1 MKGAWLTFTF
11 DLIIGLLFV
20 SGISMASLG
29 LYARKFVDRVPAAV
43 PFILLMFC
51 GAAWS
56 VLYALDLLT
65 ASLPLRVFYHNLR
78 FLFLPFFAVIELWLV
93 LAYVHKTEWMHRDW
107 AAVLLVIPVASA
119 LLAITSPYHT
129 LFQYDF
135 SLNTAGPVPVLQYS
149 ESTFFVL
156 YFVYSFVLL
165 ALAVVLL
172 VVETHKKGTLMEVPT
187 ILLLAALAFPTALSY
202 LSQIFLIPFPGINL
216 APALLWF
223 PAILYAVALFRFQ
236 FLDIVPIARSR
247 LIEALSKPVL
257 VLDKDLRVIDMNPAA
272 GLLFSIPPS
281 SALGKSIDTIVP
293 DWPDFLSLCRGDT
306 VQKQELARARNG
318 ITHYYRG
325 SAEPLLTPQGDTE
338 GHLIFLQEVTDLKQT
353 EQALRE
359 SEKRYRDLF
368 EINNAVMLIINPETG
383 RIVDANTAACR
394 YYGYSK
400 EEFADIAITD
410 INIAD
415 PKTIY
420 QNMAHAAS
428 DGGKAFSFRH
438 KKKNGEIRDVE
449 VFSAPVEL
457 DGHRL
462 LHSIIQ
468 DVTERKRAEDA
479 LREKTGELDQY
490 FSTSLDLF
498 CIADTDGNFRR
509 LNTQWEKSLG
519 YTIAELE
526 GQRFLDFV
534 HPDDMQATL
543 DAISDLASQKEVLN
557 FTNRYRHRDGTYR
570 WIEWRSFPKGDRI
583 FAAARD
589 ITERK
594 QVEEALSESEEKYR
608 TLVES
613 SFDGI
618 AIHQGGILVY
628 VNQTA
633 ARILG
638 APDPG
643 VFIGVP
649 AIDIVAPAFRQRIA
663 ERVKLAPGNA
673 LGLIREQFV
682 RRDGSLIDV
691 DVTTSPSTWKG
702 RPAAYVTFRDITAQA
717 RAENAL
723 RESEEKYRTIID
735 DMQDIFYR
743 TDPEGKITMLSPS
756 AARLAGYDSNDQLI
770 GQDVIS
776 VYVDPAGRGRLLDT
790 LREKGSVYAYPLIL
804 RTRDG
809 TSKHVTTS
817 SHFYRD
823 SHGNIQGVEGVI
835 HDISDRKQAEDALR
849 RSEERYRTIIENIQ
863 DVYFRFDREGRII
876 MVSPSAAPT
885 FGFANADE
893 MLGGS
898 VASIWKNPAERE
910 QMIDAMRA
918 RGGAV
923 QDWETEF
930 VKKDGTAFWASVSG
944 CLHTDERGEF
954 DGTEGI
960 IRDISERK
968 KMEEALKSTLTKLN
982 MLSSITRHDILNQIM
997 GLRTFLELSREDLKG
1012 TRFAEFI
1019 EKEDQ
1024 AAEAIQR
1031 QIEFT
1036 KFYQDIGVNA
1046 PKWQDVKAVIHS
1058 AVAQLNPAAVGVK
1071 VTVTGMEIFA
1081 DLLIEKVFYNLME
1094 NSLRHGERVTTMEFS
1109 SRELEAGLVITY
1121 CDNGVGITLEDKQ
1134 KLFQRGFGKHTGLG
1148 LFLSREILA
1157 ITGITITENGEP
1169 GAGVR
1174 FEITVPKD
1182 AYRYTS

>member
-1 MKGAWLTFTF
+1 M
-11 DLIIGLLFV
+11 
-20 SGISMASLG
+20 
-29 LYARKFVDRVPAAV
+29 
-43 PFILLMFC
+43 
-51 GAAWS
+51 
-56 VLYALDLLT
+56 
-65 ASLPLRVFYHNLR
+65 
-78 FLFLPFFAVIELWLV
+78 
-93 LAYVHKTEWMHRDW
+93 
-107 AAVLLVIPVASA
+107 
-119 LLAITSPYHT
+119 
-129 LFQYDF
+129 
-135 SLNTAGPVPVLQYS
+135 
-149 ESTFFVL
+149 
-156 YFVYSFVLL
+156 
-165 ALAVVLL
+165 
-172 VVETHKKGTLMEVPT
+172 
-187 ILLLAALAFPTALSY
+187 
-202 LSQIFLIPFPGINL
+202 
-216 APALLWF
+216 
-223 PAILYAVALFRFQ
+223 
-236 FLDIVPIARSR
+236 
-247 LIEALSKPVL
+247 
-257 VLDKDLRVIDMNPAA
+257 
-272 GLLFSIPPS
+272 
-281 SALGKSIDTIVP
+281 
-293 DWPDFLSLCRGDT
+293 
-306 VQKQELARARNG
+306 
-318 ITHYYRG
+318 
-325 SAEPLLTPQGDTE
+325 
-338 GHLIFLQEVTDLKQT
+338 
-353 EQALRE
+353 
-359 SEKRYRDLF
+359 
-368 EINNAVMLIINPETG
+368 
-383 RIVDANTAACR
+383 
-394 YYGYSK
+394 
-400 EEFADIAITD
+400 
-410 INIAD
+410 
-415 PKTIY
+415 
-420 QNMAHAAS
+420 
-428 DGGKAFSFRH
+428 AFSFRH

-449 VFSAPVEL
+449 VFSAPVVL
-457 DGHRL
+457 DGQRL

-479 LREKTGELDQY
+479 LREKTEELDQY

-498 CIADTDGNFRR
+498 CIADTEGYFRR
-509 LNTQWEKSLG
+509 LNAQWERSLG
-519 YTIAELE
+519 YTLAELE
-526 GQRFLDFV
+526 GRRFLDFV

-543 DAISDLASQKEVLN
+543 DAISDLTSQKEVLN

-589 ITERK
+589 ITDRK
-594 QVEEALSESEEKYR
+594 RIEDALRESEEKYR

-618 AIHQGGILVY
+618 AIHQDGILVY

-633 ARILG
+633 AQILG

-649 AIDIVAPAFRQRIA
+649 AIDIVAPAFRERIA

-682 RRDGSLIDV
+682 LRDGSLIDV
-691 DVTTSPSTWKG
+691 DVTTAPSTWKG

-723 RESEEKYRTIID
+723 RESEEKYRAIID

-756 AARLAGYDSNDQLI
+756 AARLAGYDSNDQLV

-776 VYVDPAGRGRLLDT
+776 VYVDPAGRGRLLAT
-790 LREKGSVYAYPLIL
+790 LRERGSVYAYPLIL

-823 SHGNIQGVEGVI
+823 SHGNILGVEGVI
-835 HDISDRKQAEDALR
+835 HDISDQKQAEDALR

-863 DVYFRFDREGRII
+863 DVYFRFDKEGHLI
-876 MVSPSAAPT
+876 MVSPSAART
-885 FGFANADE
+885 FGYNSAAE
-893 MLGGS
+893 MLGCPA
-898 VASIWKNPAERE
+898 ASIWKNLTERA
-910 QMIDAMRA
+910 QMIDTMRA
-918 RGGAV
+918 HGGAV
-923 QDWETEF
+923 QDWEAEF

-944 CLHTDERGEF
+944 RLHMDEQGEF

-968 KMEEALKSTLTKLN
+968 KMEGALKSTLTKLN

-1046 PKWQDVKAVIHS
+1046 PDWQDVAAVVRAAAS
-1058 AVAQLNPAAVGVK
+1058 QLNLAAIKVN
-1071 VTVTGMEIFA
+1071 VTVTGVEIFA
-1081 DLLIEKVFYNLME
+1081 DPLIEKVFYNLLE

-1109 SRELEAGLVITY
+1109 SRKEEAGLVITY
-1121 CDNGVGITLEDKQ
+1121 RDNGVGIPAGDKE
-1134 KLFQRGFGKHTGLG
+1134 KLFQKGFGKHTGLG

-1182 AYRYTS
+1182 AYRYIA

>member
-1 MKGAWLTFTF
+1 LFGRVKGAGLTFTF
-11 DLIIGLLFV
+11 DLIIGMLFV

-29 LYARKFVDRVPAAV
+29 LYAKKFVNRVPAAA

-78 FLFLPFFAVIELWLV
+78 FLVLPFLSIIELWLV

-107 AAVLLVIPVASA
+107 AAMLLVIPVVSA

-129 LFQYDF
+129 LFRYNF

-149 ESTFFVL
+149 ESTFFIL
-156 YFVYSFVLL
+156 YSFYSFILL
-165 ALAVVLL
+165 ALAVILL
-172 VVETHKKGTLMEVPT
+172 VVETHKKGTLREMPT
-187 ILLLAALAFPTALSY
+187 ILLLLALAFPTVLSY

-216 APALLWF
+216 TPALLWI

-236 FLDIVPIARSR
+236 FLDIMPIARSR

-272 GLLFSIPPS
+272 GSLFSLPPS
-281 SALGKSIDTIVP
+281 SALGKSIDMIVP
-293 DWPDFLSLCRGDT
+293 DWPDFLSLCRGVT
-306 VQKQELARARNG
+306 VQKQELARARDG
-318 ITHYYRG
+318 VTHYYLG
-325 SAEPLLTPQGDTE
+325 SAEPLLTHQGDTE
-338 GHLIFLQEVTDLKQT
+338 GHLIFLQDVTDLKQT

-368 EINNAVMLIINPETG
+368 EINNAVMLIVNPETG

-400 EEFADIAITD
+400 EEFADIAIMD

-415 PKTIY
+415 PKTTY

-428 DGGKAFSFRH
+428 NGGKVFSFRH

-449 VFSAPVEL
+449 VFSAPVIL

-468 DVTERKRAEDA
+468 DVTERKQAEES
-479 LREKTGELDQY
+479 LRMKTEELDQY
-490 FSTSLDLF
+490 FTTSLDLF
-498 CIADTDGNFRR
+498 CIADTDGYFRR
-509 LNTQWEKSLG
+509 LNAQWEKSLG
-519 YTIAELE
+519 YTLAELE
-526 GQRFLDFV
+526 GKRFLDFV

-543 DAISDLASQKEVLN
+543 DALSTLSAQKEVLN

-570 WIEWRSFPKGDRI
+570 WIEWRSFPKGNRI

-594 QVEEALSESEEKYR
+594 RVEE
-608 TLVES
+608 
-613 SFDGI
+613 
-618 AIHQGGILVY
+618 
-628 VNQTA
+628 
-633 ARILG
+633 
-638 APDPG
+638 
-643 VFIGVP
+643 
-649 AIDIVAPAFRQRIA
+649 
-663 ERVKLAPGNA
+663 
-673 LGLIREQFV
+673 
-682 RRDGSLIDV
+682 
-691 DVTTSPSTWKG
+691 
-702 RPAAYVTFRDITAQA
+702 
-717 RAENAL
+717 AL
-723 RESEEKYRTIID
+723 RESEEKYRSIID
-735 DMQDIFYR
+735 EMQDIFYR
-743 TDPEGKITMLSPS
+743 TDLSGKITMLSPS
-756 AARLAGYDSNDQLI
+756 AARLAGYESNDQLI

-776 VYVDPAGRGRLLDT
+776 VYVDPAGRGRLLAA

-809 TSKHVTTS
+809 TIKHVTTS
-817 SHFYRD
+817 SHFYHD
-823 SHGNIQGVEGVI
+823 SHGNILGVEGVI
-835 HDISDRKQAEDALR
+835 HNISDQMQAEDALR

-863 DVYFRFDREGRII
+863 DVYFRFDREGRIV

-885 FGFANADE
+885 FGFAAADE
-893 MLGGS
+893 MVGGP
-898 VASIWKNPAERE
+898 VASIWKNPRERQ
-910 QMIDAMRA
+910 QMIDAMSA
-918 RGGAV
+918 HGGAV

-944 CLHTDERGEF
+944 HLNTDERGEF

-1036 KFYQDIGVNA
+1036 RFYQDIGVNA
-1046 PKWQDVKAVIHS
+1046 PDWQDVATLIHS
-1058 AVAQLNPAAVGVK
+1058 VVTQLNLAAIEVK
-1071 VTVTGMEIFA
+1071 VAVTGVEIFA
-1081 DLLIEKVFYNLME
+1081 DPLIEKVFYNLME

-1109 SRELEAGLVITY
+1109 SRESAEGLVITY
-1121 CDNGVGITLEDKQ
+1121 RDNGVGISAEDK
-1134 KLFQRGFGKHTGLG
+1134 KRLFQKGFGKHTGLG

-1157 ITGITITENGEP
+1157 ITGITVTENGEP